1 MKKSHAWRRLW
12 RIYILLLF
20 VFVVIKFNGSLE
32 GLSERIEMY
41 SQPGYRNYNLI
52 PLRTIRM
59 QLRYVRADWARLNLL
74 GNVLAFLPFG
84 FLLPL
89 AYGKRMNSLQRVFF
103 VGLISVAVIELFQL
117 ITKLGSFDVDDILL
131 NMLGILGGYWLLCL
145 LRRRVLRSKKRR
157 G

>member
-1 MKKSHAWRRLW
+1 MEKTHLWRRLW

-20 VFVVIKFNGSLE
+20 VFVVIKFSGSVE
-32 GLSERIEMY
+32 GLKERIEMY
-41 SQPGYRNYNLI
+41 SQPGYQNYNLI

-59 QLRYVRADWARLNLL
+59 QLHYVQADWARLNLL

-89 AYGKRMNSLQRVFF
+89 AYGEKMASLRMVCCT
-103 VGLISVAVIELFQL
+103 GLISVTAIELFQL

-131 NMLGILGGYWLLCL
+131 NMLGILGGYGLVFLF
-145 LRRRVLRSKKRR
+145 RHR
-157 G
+157 GDHAG